1 MVEVERWTFTKGYQ
15 DWRSEHQLSLQY
27 TQLGPFSGVVVQPW
41 PVTFFGF
48 SAHQSFLGL
57 LSFCKVRA
65 YLEASAM
72 LALNSFN
79 QEARYPPI
87 KVNRGDLLLPV
98 IGAS

>member
-48 SAHQSFLGL
+48 SAHQSFIILQSQSVFGGL
-57 LSFCKVRA
+57 RHASF
-65 YLEASAM
+65 E
-72 LALNSFN
+72 
-79 QEARYPPI
+79 
-87 KVNRGDLLLPV
+87 LL
-98 IGAS
+98 